1 MSAFCFY
8 INGIIQYTF
17 VSDFKCRTL
26 YMLDSFKQL
35 DVAVC
40 LHYSIMFQIYQNV
53 ITFLL
58 LMDMY
63 FLNLSN
69 MYFHYLY
76 IHFYCVSK
84 SINSLYIIYPIALF
98 IHCYM
103 TNASTA
109 KLYLLTILKSGLDT
123 VGLVLLPC
131 AAAFYGLVGTGV
143 TSNDGTACLL
153 SSLVTELLSPCS
165 HFMQSLPWYK

>member
-1 MSAFCFY
+1 
-8 INGIIQYTF
+8 
-17 VSDFKCRTL
+17 
-26 YMLDSFKQL
+26 
-35 DVAVC
+35 
-40 LHYSIMFQIYQNV
+40 
-53 ITFLL
+53 
-58 LMDMY
+58 
-63 FLNLSN
+63 
-69 MYFHYLY
+69 
-76 IHFYCVSK
+76 
-84 SINSLYIIYPIALF
+84 
-98 IHCYM
+98 M

-165 HFMQSLPWYK
+165 HFM